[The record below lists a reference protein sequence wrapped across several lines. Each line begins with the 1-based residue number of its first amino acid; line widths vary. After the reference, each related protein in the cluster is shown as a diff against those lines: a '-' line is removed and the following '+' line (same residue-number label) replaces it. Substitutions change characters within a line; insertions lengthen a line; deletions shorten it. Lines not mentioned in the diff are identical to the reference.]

1 MSYFKRFISDTTKY
15 REYAWEDAK
24 AELKS
29 EVAGSR
35 LSWLWWVLDPML
47 FMMVYSFVFLLVFG
61 KKQEYLASFIFIGL
75 SCWDFFSK
83 VVNRSTKTIERNQG
97 VISKVYIPKFILL
110 YIDMEIFAF
119 KMAISFCLVII
130 TMCLYRV
137 PLTWKVVYFIPLMLT
152 LFVLAFGISLI
163 LIHFGVYI
171 QDLANLVSV
180 LLRLVFYLSGVFY
193 NIDKIKEPYQSF
205 LLNYNPV
212 ALIMYDLR
220 GCLLYGETLHYK
232 RIAVWFLV
240 GLVLSVIG
248 IVTIYKNENSYAK
261 AT

>member
-1 MSYFKRFISDTTKY
+1 MNYLRRFISDSKKY
-15 REYAWEDAK
+15 REYAWEAAK

-47 FMMVYSFVFLLVFG
+47 FMMVYSFVFILVFG
-61 KKQEYLASFIFIGL
+61 KKQDYLASFMFIGL
-75 SCWDFFSK
+75 SCWNFFSN

-110 YIDMEIFAF
+110 YIEMEVFAF
-119 KMAISFCLVII
+119 KMSISYGLVII
-130 TMCLYRV
+130 TMCVYRV
-137 PLTWKVVYFIPLMLT
+137 PLTWKIIFFVPLMLT

-171 QDLANLVSV
+171 QDLANLVNV
-180 LLRLVFYLSGVFY
+180 LLRLVFFMCGVFY
-193 NIDKIKEPYQSF
+193 NIEKIKKPF
-205 LLNYNPV
+205 NTILLKYNPV

-220 GCLLYGETLHYK
+220 GCMLYGQTMHYR
-232 RIAVWFLV
+232 RIGVWFIV
-240 GLVLSVIG
+240 GIILSVIG

-261 AT
+261 AA